1 MSLFIHKIDHG
12 FLDKSHIFVEKS
24 PSKKNE
30 GAYANKFVSRN
41 GPSGYL
47 TLFGPVS
54 SIKRIGIRLSSFTI
68 GCFGWAR

>member
-12 FLDKSHIFVEKS
+12 FLDKSHTFVEES

-41 GPSGYL
+41 GPSG
-47 TLFGPVS
+47 VCIS
-54 SIKRIGIRLSSFTI
+54 GILDLLWPSL
-68 GCFGWAR
+68 